1 MKDNYGHYL
10 TLLVGGDC
18 EGLREILEKVARG
31 EISVDEAERLLKIFA
46 IEEVGNLAKI
56 DVGRELRKG
65 VPEIIFAEG
74 KTVEELAK
82 IAVKTVNE
90 AGRAI
95 ISKASKEHVEK
106 LADLMPEGVKFQVHD
121 EARIIL
127 IKRKDFR
134 THDSGGRVGI
144 LAAGTAD
151 VPVAEEAKVI
161 AEEMGCQVLTAYD
174 VGVAGI
180 HRLLDPL
187 RGMIAWDAD
196 VLIVVAGREGA
207 LPSVVAGM
215 VDVPVI
221 AVPTSS
227 GYGFG
232 ARGLSALMAMLQS
245 CSLGLAVVNIDGG
258 VPAGVTASIIAN
270 RVAKYR
276 KRAGL
281 NASRE
286 LGNPHF

>member
-1 MKDNYGHYL
+1 
-10 TLLVGGDC
+10 
-18 EGLREILEKVARG
+18 LREILEKVARG

-46 IEEVGNLAKI
+46 IEEINNLARI
-56 DVGRELRKG
+56 DVGREFRKG

-82 IAVKTVNE
+82 LAAKMVNE
-90 AGRAI
+90 TGRAI
-95 ISKASKEHVEK
+95 ISRASKEHMER
-106 LADLMPEGVKFQVHD
+106 LADLIPEGMRLQVHD
-121 EARIIL
+121 KARIII
-127 IKRKDFR
+127 IKRGDFR
-134 THDSGGRVGI
+134 VDDAGGRVGI

-180 HRLLDPL
+180 HRLLTPL
-187 RGMIAWDAD
+187 KDMIARDVD

-227 GYGFG
+227 GYGLG
-232 ARGLSALMAMLQS
+232 GKGLSALMAMLQS

-258 VPAGVTASIIAN
+258 VPAGAVASIIAN
-270 RVAKYR
+270 RIAKYR
-276 KRAGL
+276 KKAQ
-281 NASRE
+281 
-286 LGNPHF
+286 PQ